1 MSELLQRKRRKQAM
15 IFSEPEDDIV
25 VEDNMA
31 AIRIDIIRAQSEEE
45 DEGEEDKIEHDAPV
59 FANDAKML
67 FNEQSRETEE
77 EG

>member
-1 MSELLQRKRRKQAM
+1 MSEVLKKKQRKQAM

-45 DEGEEDKIEHDAPV
+45 DEGEDKIEHDAPV
-59 FANDAKML
+59 FVNDAKML
-67 FNEQSRETEE
+67 FNEQSHETEE

>member
-1 MSELLQRKRRKQAM
+1 M

-31 AIRIDIIRAQSEEE
+31 AVIRIDTFQAKSEKEE
-45 DEGEEDKIEHDAPV
+45 NEGEDKIQHDAPV
-59 FANDAKML
+59 FVNDAKML
-67 FNEQSRETEE
+67 FNEQSHESEE